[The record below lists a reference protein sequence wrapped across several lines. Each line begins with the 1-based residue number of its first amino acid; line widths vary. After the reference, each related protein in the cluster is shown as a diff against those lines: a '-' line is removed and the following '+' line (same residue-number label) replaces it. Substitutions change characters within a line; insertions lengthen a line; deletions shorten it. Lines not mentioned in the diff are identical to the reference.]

1 MTVAT
6 APGREHDLETR
17 NRRLARVLVGII
29 GALVTTCF
37 WVGTKW

>member
-6 APGREHDLETR
+6 TPSPRHDLETR
-17 NRRLARVLVGII
+17 NRRLARLLVGII